1 MLKYC
6 ENRLDRILRLARE
19 DEAKKVKKE
28 ITEQVTEEV
37 TKKVTNEVT
46 EEVTKKV
53 TNEVIEGFACKLL
66 SDTDD
71 LEYVCRMTDL
81 PMSRIWELMATL

>member
-1 MLKYC
+1 MVNLLKYC

-37 TKKVTNEVT
+37 TKKVTNEV
-46 EEVTKKV
+46 
-53 TNEVIEGFACKLL
+53 IEGFACKLL

-81 PMSRIWELMATL
+81 QMSRILELMATL